1 MTPRVQK
8 ATREVRAGPR
18 TCKTCTPCRQKK
30 VKCDGTRPHC
40 QECQANG
47 LTCIYPQD
55 ARRDPRPSR
64 ARVQSL
70 EAAVA
75 AMLEHMKTSGIV
87 PSHAQLSDWLPETV
101 RTSEQH
107 EAIDS
112 GTGDH
117 EPFRTSER
125 SLPGYHSSAGAVSSL
140 ESPSTHGG
148 IQGNNFAGLAALG
161 NAAKLSQDLAQLRP
175 GGGSLPHDDLDW
187 RGQEP
192 TGASNALI
200 NTPPLHQNSEHL
212 STPVSSQPFSHLDTQ
227 DESGLS
233 PCEARVAGVFH
244 EHGCVKSV
252 HGLASIMNPSSQAQ
266 HNENIS
272 KMKWKGERA
281 ISASKARL
289 ISNAALQRQR
299 ESRIFQQPM
308 STIDL
313 DGCEPE
319 LAKHLFD
326 IHFNRQHYAYLVS
339 YRPAIMDSLAS
350 GGGPWANKLLLNAI
364 YFSGALYSDRP
375 CLRTDG
381 DPSSVGA
388 RFYTRF
394 RKLLADEIDKPSI
407 PTAVALLLA
416 SATLVSQGRS
426 SAGWNLSGTAY
437 RMIIDMGCHL
447 ALGPDYQS
455 KSTQDYGQTL
465 RRDLEQEMRKRL
477 YWSAFIT
484 DATQAL
490 YLGRPSMFASAE
502 ARVPMAFLDTFEEL
516 EEWTPY
522 VDPQSP
528 AMPPPSY
535 VAQPAHAESTF
546 TCLARLFQISTRI
559 TELYGIQA
567 MRCTSVELRDRKEA
581 IGRELDHWCAALPE
595 HLKFDPEGPVIPP
608 PHQITPQYVMKKTL
622 LYRT

>member
-8 ATREVRAGPR
+8 PREARAGVR

-30 VKCDGTRPHC
+30 IKCDGTRPHC
-40 QECQANG
+40 QECQTNG
-47 LTCIYPQD
+47 SSCIYPND

-87 PSHAQLSDWLPETV
+87 PHHAKLGDWLPEATGDELDEGAL
-101 RTSEQH
+101 RL
-107 EAIDS
+107 
-112 GTGDH
+112 GDH
-117 EPFRTSER
+117 EGLQSPPERTAGRFQLTESAKSFGTPSVPVDSMTRDNTLASPMGHVATPSQNPTHRKAGDGR
-125 SLPGYHSSAGAVSSL
+125 SDSDGGY
-140 ESPSTHGG
+140 
-148 IQGNNFAGLAALG
+148 
-161 NAAKLSQDLAQLRP
+161 NASR
-175 GGGSLPHDDLDW
+175 LDW
-187 RGQEP
+187 RGQAS
-192 TGASNALI
+192 TGPSH
-200 NTPPLHQNSEHL
+200 TTSHPPSLYQNGESL
-212 STPVSSQPFSHLDTQ
+212 STPVSSQPFSHLDSQ
-227 DESGLS
+227 DESGMS

-281 ISASKARL
+281 VSASKARL

-299 ESRIFQQPM
+299 EPRIFQQPA

-339 YRPAIMDSLAS
+339 YRPALMDSLAN

-375 CLRTDG
+375 CLRIDG
-381 DPSSVGA
+381 DPASVGA
-388 RFYTRF
+388 RYYTRF
-394 RKLLADEIDKPSI
+394 RQLLADEIDKPSI

-447 ALGPDYQS
+447 ALSPDYQS
-455 KSTQDYGQTL
+455 KSAQDYGQTL

-484 DATQAL
+484 DATQSL
-490 YLGRPSMFASAE
+490 YLGRPSMFASVE
-502 ARVPMAFLDTFEEL
+502 ARVPLVFLDTFEEM
-516 EEWTPY
+516 EEWAPY

-528 AMPPPSY
+528 AVPPPYKSH
-535 VAQPAHAESTF
+535 PAHAESTF
-546 TCLARLFQISTRI
+546 THLVRLFQISHHI
-559 TELYGIQA
+559 TDLYSIQA
-567 MRCTSVELRDRKEA
+567 MRCTSEELQDRKEA
-581 IGRELDHWCAALPE
+581 IGRELDHWCKSLPG
-595 HLKFDPEGPVIPP
+595 HLRFDPEGPVIPP
-608 PHQITPQYVMKKTL
+608 PHQITPQSV
-622 LYRT
+622 